1 MKTWSLYALMVS
13 LALASGAQAQIDVGS
28 DDTDGAFEPVANT
41 VVDLSLSGTGPGSG
55 VYDSVEWAVIFN
67 YTSVNIPA
75 GVTVSFTNHPSGA
88 PVIWLVS
95 GDVNIAGAIVLG
107 GEGNTGNAA
116 RAPIGGAGGFR
127 GGRAYLS
134 PESEGAG
141 GHGPGGGAYSAGVN
155 DHGQGG
161 SYGTVGGRNAADSTY
176 GNEKIV
182 PLIGGSGGSSAR
194 GTGGRSGGAGGG
206 AILIAANNT
215 ITLTGSIRADG
226 GATGTCCGGFFGAG
240 GSGGGI
246 RLVADTTTGGG
257 SLLARGGSGI
267 GGGGKGRI
275 RVEANVNDLTHAG
288 DPTYTQDFPDVP
300 PMIFP
305 PAASPIV
312 TVTQLTIDLV
322 DIPVPADPSA
332 KFEFPMQD
340 VSIDALDPITVHVA
354 ATDVPLDWV
363 VEVRAVAKSG
373 STVTVVA
380 DPLAGTEASSTT
392 TASITLPRGFTALQ
406 VRAAAPPAP

>member
-13 LALASGAQAQIDVGS
+13 LALASSALAQIDVGS
-28 DDTDGAFEPVANT
+28 DGSDGAFEPVTNT
-41 VVDLSLSGTGPGSG
+41 VVDLSLAGTGPGSG
-55 VYDSVEWAVIFN
+55 VYDATEWAVIFN
-67 YTSVNIPA
+67 YTSVDIPA

-95 GDVNIAGAIVLG
+95 GDVTIAGTISLD
-107 GEGNTGNAA
+107 GESNTGNAA
-116 RAPIGGAGGFR
+116 RAPIAGPGGFR
-127 GGRAYLS
+127 GGRAFLS
-134 PESEGAG
+134 DESEGAG

-155 DHGQGG
+155 NHGQGG
-161 SYGTVGGRNAADSTY
+161 SYGTVGGYNAADSTY

-206 AILIAANNT
+206 AMLIAANNT
-215 ITLTGSIRADG
+215 ITLTGTIRTDG
-226 GATGTCCGGFFGAG
+226 GGTTTCCGGWYGGG
-240 GSGGGI
+240 GSGGAI
-246 RLVADTTTGGG
+246 RLVADRTNGGG
-257 SLLARGGSGI
+257 SLLARGGAGV
-267 GGGGKGRI
+267 GGGGKGRV
-275 RVEANVNDLTHAG
+275 RVEANVNELTHAG

-312 TVTQLTIDLV
+312 AVTQLTVGGV

-332 KFEFPMQD
+332 KFEFPSQD
-340 VSIDALDPITVHVA
+340 VSIDALDPITVHVS
-354 ATDVPLDWV
+354 ATDVPLDWI

-373 STVTVVA
+373 STVTAVA
-380 DPLAGTEASSTT
+380 EPLAGTEASSTT
-392 TASITLPRGFTALQ
+392 TALVTLPRGFTALQ